1 MDASANPGDPLVPR
15 RLALLLAAFATLAI
29 AVPLAGARPAPSERT
44 TAGTILFAFQGPL
57 TGAQSANGKDQL
69 RGVKLAVR
77 EINAAGGVL
86 GLQIRLISGNDKAD
100 ADRGASVAEAVV
112 AKDPYVV
119 VGPYNSSVGLESLP
133 VYAQGGVIPMRMTSL
148 DETSKYG
155 ATVQPM
161 NSQISPVEVAWMKEN
176 GAGKVSILWDPS
188 AYTKGMADRM
198 YRSLTKMGVL
208 ATKIEIDPAATDF
221 TAVVR
226 QALTNNPDTVYVST
240 YYPQGALIAKA
251 LKAEADAGNGARCFM
266 GLANQEQAF
275 ITDAG
280 VAAASRCTFSGTPT
294 PTQFANARAKAYVKS
309 YTKAYGT
316 APGTWGIF
324 TYDSVYVLAAAIA
337 KGGAIDADATRQA
350 LFATKNLQ
358 GATGPIT
365 IAKGTGNR
373 TNVPV
378 AILTVSKK
386 GTFVLEDLVT

>member
-1 MDASANPGDPLVPR
+1 MPR
-15 RLALLLAAFATLAI
+15 RLAILLAVLA
-29 AVPLAGARPAPSERT
+29 ALVAAAPLAGARPAPAERAS
-44 TAGTILFAFQGPL
+44 AGSIILAFQGPL

-86 GLQIRLISGNDKAD
+86 GLQIRLVSGNDKAD
-100 ADRGASVAEAVV
+100 PELGASVAEAVV
-112 AKDPYVV
+112 AKNPYAV

-133 VYAQGGVIPMRMTSL
+133 VYTQGGVIPMRMTSL

-161 NSQISPVEVAWMKEN
+161 NAQISPVEIAWMKEQQ
-176 GAGKVSILWDPS
+176 AGKVSILWDPS

-198 YRSLTKMGVL
+198 YRALDTMGVL
-208 ATKIEIDPAATDF
+208 VTKIEIDPAATDY

-251 LKAEADAGNGARCFM
+251 LKAEADAGNDARCFM

-294 PTQFANARAKAYVKS
+294 PTQFANAKAKAYVKR

-324 TYDSVYVLAAAIA
+324 TYDSVHVLAAAIER
-337 KGGAIDADATRQA
+337 GGAIDADVTRQA
-350 LFATKNLQ
+350 LFATRNLQ

-378 AILTVSKK
+378 AILSVSRK

>member
-1 MDASANPGDPLVPR
+1 MPR
-15 RLALLLAAFATLAI
+15 RLATLLAVLAALMV
-29 AVPLAGARPAPSERT
+29 AVPLAGARPAPAERAS
-44 TAGTILFAFQGPL
+44 AGTITLAFQGPL

-69 RGVKLAVR
+69 RGVKLAVS
-77 EINAAGGVL
+77 EINAAGGVMGMQL
-86 GLQIRLISGNDKAD
+86 RLISGNDKAD
-100 ADRGASVAEAVV
+100 ADLGAAVAEAVA
-112 AKDPYVV
+112 AKNPYAV

-133 VYAQGGVIPMRMTSL
+133 VYAQAGVIPMRMTSL

-161 NSQISPVEVAWMKEN
+161 NSQISPVEIAWMKQN
-176 GAGKVSILWDPS
+176 QAGKVSILWDPS

-198 YRSLTKMGVL
+198 YRALDKMGVL
-208 ATKIEIDPAATDF
+208 VTKIEIDPAATDY

-251 LKAEADAGNGARCFM
+251 LKAEADAGNDARCFM

-280 VAAASRCTFSGTPT
+280 VAAASRCTFSGAPT
-294 PTQFANARAKAYVKS
+294 PTQFANAKAKAYVKS

-324 TYDSVYVLAAAIA
+324 TYDSVYVLAAAIE

-350 LFATKNLQ
+350 LFATRNLQ

-378 AILTVSKK
+378 AILSVSRK

>member
-1 MDASANPGDPLVPR
+1 VLR
-15 RLALLLAAFATLAI
+15 RLAPLIAVLAALAV
-29 AVPLAGARPAPSERT
+29 AVPLAGARPAPAERAT
-44 TAGTILFAFQGPL
+44 QGSILLAFQGPL
-57 TGAQSANGKDQL
+57 TGAQSANGTDQL
-69 RGVKLAVR
+69 RGVKLAAR

-86 GLQIRLISGNDKAD
+86 GMPIRLISGNDKAD
-100 ADRGASVAEAVV
+100 PDRGASVAEAVV
-112 AKDPYVV
+112 ARNPYAV

-148 DETSKYG
+148 DQTSKYG

-161 NSQISPVEVAWMKEN
+161 NAQISPVEVAWMQEN
-176 GAGKVSILWDPS
+176 EAQKVSILWDPS

-198 YRSLTKMGVL
+198 YRSLTKLGVL
-208 ATKIEIDPAATDF
+208 ATKIEIDPAATDY

-251 LKAEADAGNGARCFM
+251 LKAEADAGDDVRCFM

-280 VAAASRCTFSGTPT
+280 IAAASRCTFSGAPT
-294 PTQFANARAKAYVKS
+294 PTRFGNAKARAYVKA
-309 YTKAYGT
+309 YTKTYGT

-324 TYDSVYVLAAAIA
+324 TYDSVYVLAAAIE

-350 LFATKNLQ
+350 LFATRNLQ

-378 AILTVSKK
+378 AILSVSRK

>member
-1 MDASANPGDPLVPR
+1 MPR
-15 RLALLLAAFATLAI
+15 RLVPLLAATCLFLVAA
-29 AVPLAGARPAPSERT
+29 PLAGARPAPAERAS
-44 TAGTILFAFQGPL
+44 AGTILLAFQGPL
-57 TGAQSANGKDQL
+57 TGSQSANGRDQL
-69 RGVKLAVR
+69 RGVRLAVR

-86 GLQIRLISGNDKAD
+86 GMQLRLISGNDKAD
-100 ADRGASVAEAVV
+100 PERGASVAAAVA
-112 AKDPYVV
+112 AKDPYAL

-133 VYAQGGVIPMRMTSL
+133 VYAQAGVIPMRMTSL

-161 NSQISPVEVAWMKEN
+161 NSQISPSEVAWMKEN

-208 ATKIEIDPAATDF
+208 ATKIQIDPTATDF

-226 QALTNNPDTVYVST
+226 QALTDNPDTVYVST

-251 LKAEADAGNGARCFM
+251 LKAEADAGNDARCFM

-280 VAAASRCTFSGTPT
+280 VAAASRCTFSGAPT
-294 PTQFANARAKAYVKS
+294 PTQFANAKAKAYVRN
-309 YTKAYGT
+309 YTKTFGV

-324 TYDSVYVLAAAIA
+324 TYDSVYVLAAAIT

-350 LFATKNLQ
+350 LFATRNLS

-378 AILTVSKK
+378 AILGVSAK
-386 GTFVLEDLVT
+386 GAFVLEDLVT

>member
-1 MDASANPGDPLVPR
+1 MHR
-15 RLALLLAAFATLAI
+15 RLPILLAALIAFAI
-29 AVPLAGARPAPSERT
+29 AAPLGAAHPNWAGGPVVGAMSSGLGDTYAPLSSAAT
-44 TAGTILFAFQGPL
+44 KGTILFAFQGPL

-86 GLQIRLISGNDKAD
+86 GMQIRLISGNDKAD
-100 ADRGASVAEAVV
+100 ADLGASVAEAVV
-112 AKDPYVV
+112 AKDPYAV

-226 QALTNNPDTVYVST
+226 QALTNNP
-240 YYPQGALIAKA
+240 
-251 LKAEADAGNGARCFM
+251 
-266 GLANQEQAF
+266 
-275 ITDAG
+275 
-280 VAAASRCTFSGTPT
+280 
-294 PTQFANARAKAYVKS
+294 
-309 YTKAYGT
+309 
-316 APGTWGIF
+316 
-324 TYDSVYVLAAAIA
+324 
-337 KGGAIDADATRQA
+337 
-350 LFATKNLQ
+350 
-358 GATGPIT
+358 
-365 IAKGTGNR
+365 
-373 TNVPV
+373 
-378 AILTVSKK
+378 
-386 GTFVLEDLVT
+386 